1 MIRLTDLP
9 EFPELNI
16 FSPVRVNLVRTLELT
31 GTERVLEIGADSAA
45 ITSYFAEK
53 CAHVTAVCLN
63 EQEAEIQKQVC
74 AEHAN
79 VGLLNWAEP
88 HATGQHGTKT
98 YAKTPANAHSRNVSE
113 KDQMLW
119 ANAPYDL
126 ITVIGTPEQSAD
138 LCRCF
143 LENAAESAEPDK
155 PFFVESLKDHLLAA
169 EGKIL
174 LAGSAAS
181 LQSVDL
187 SAFADVQIFSLQP
200 DYRFPMEMKAIP
212 SLQADSES
220 ETGTEPDSILIV
232 LSGKQPEPDVPRNI
246 YTKFSNERRPASAV
260 YTQILERRESA
271 PVLSRADHQAG
282 LETAEDVQYQAETAK
297 EQRLTDTGSGRKRTE
312 TDKSRERKET
322 LTDRN
327 RIVRKYPASQEAAA
341 HIRRISEVSERLREQ
356 YRGTGIGI
364 NRCFVKARGE
374 KVDYIEFEY
383 LPGENCGQKIDEILQ
398 TKGADAA
405 IHAVC
410 EYIRKIIPE
419 EKCVPFHFTPAFAEL
434 FSNRAHEA
442 SWRKTLP
449 LSNIDC
455 ILENVIQAGENF
467 QDPEPDST
475 RPDQRDTEHEIQ
487 YQMIDCEWTTDT
499 PVPVEF
505 LIWRIVHYYLDGNP
519 AADILLQAGIYEK
532 CGLSGNLDVYLDMEN
547 QFQKWI
553 EGDVV
558 PLHKYISE
566 AEADL
571 TDKSQIPAG
580 VLPAQPEQLTTLQ
593 KIKKHGTY
601 LLGHGYRGYQ
611 YMLQTRPNRPFDENY
626 DSWIRERLA
635 KRDPGKNPETGQ
647 NREPSQNLGLH
658 RNTGPDVIIR
668 EPGKSG
674 RQLRFGIILL
684 RSRFDSRLYAASQAS
699 VQQQTYRNYIVY
711 SGTVLR
717 KLTAQAARECDYLLF
732 LPAGYRLTPDA
743 LQYFAAAIMQS
754 APYLLYADEDCITG
768 DRQTA
773 FDPVFKP
780 DFSIDYLRSY
790 NYIGPCFCIRSRAA
804 KDFPLNKLQTG
815 DGFFYDLTLHAAE
828 LQGTDAGNG
837 ICHIPEILF
846 RKISVRGKTSAE
858 LRQEALIRK
867 LELEALKQHNQR
879 CGISAEVTEDP
890 AFPVFRTNYQLQE
903 EPLVSIIVPNK
914 DHVEELRACI
924 DSFENLST
932 YRNFE
937 WIIVEN
943 NSTDPETFACY
954 RELEQRNKQQNQSSG
969 DGHSGLYHPNVT
981 IVTYEGAF
989 NYSKI
994 NNFGVRCA
1002 KGEFLL
1008 LLNNDT
1014 ELIRPDALRQL
1025 VGTLQ
1030 QEDAGIA
1037 GARLLYPDRRLQHGG
1052 IGLGIGGIAGHLF
1065 TDLEETD
1072 PGYGYRA
1079 VSTVDYSAVTAAC
1092 LLVKKSLYEAVGGM
1106 EESLAVAFNDVDF
1119 CLKVRTRGKRVI
1131 YCGDVELYHKESRS
1145 RGLEDT
1151 QEKVD
1156 RFYSEIIW
1164 FIEKWRDEICAG
1176 DPFYNRNL
1184 SLESNPFYRLGS
1196 SRRHNTSEETD

>member
-1 MIRLTDLP
+1 MIRLADLP
-9 EFPELNI
+9 EYPELNT

-45 ITSYFAEK
+45 ITSYLAEK
-53 CAHVTAVCLN
+53 CAQVTAVCLN
-63 EQEAEIQKQVC
+63 EQEAKIQKQVC

-79 VGLLNWAEP
+79 VVLLNWAE
-88 HATGQHGTKT
+88 
-98 YAKTPANAHSRNVSE
+98 RDVSE

-126 ITVIGTPEQSAD
+126 ITVIGTPEQAAD

-143 LENAAESAEPDK
+143 LENAAESTESTEPTEPTEPGK
-155 PFFVESLKDHLLAA
+155 PLFVESLKDHLLAA

-174 LAGSAAS
+174 LAGSAVS
-181 LQSVDL
+181 LRSVDS
-187 SAFADVQIFSLQP
+187 SAFADAQIFSLQP

-212 SLQADSES
+212 SLQEVLQS
-220 ETGTEPDSILIV
+220 ETDAEPASILIC
-232 LSGKQPEPDVPRNI
+232 LSGRRQEPGWPRNL
-246 YTKFSNERRPASAV
+246 YTKFSNERRPGCAV
-260 YTQILERRESA
+260 FTQILEHRESV
-271 PVLSRADHQAG
+271 PFLSRADRQAG
-282 LETAEDVQYQAETAK
+282 LETAEDMC
-297 EQRLTDTGSGRKRTE
+297 SRTE
-312 TDKSRERKET
+312 SGKGRN
-322 LTDRN
+322 LTENGRIQNRTEPGKNENLTEMHAAGN

-341 HIRRISEVSERLREQ
+341 HIRRIGEVSEKLREQ
-356 YRGTGIGI
+356 YCGTGIGI
-364 NRCFVKARGE
+364 NRCFVKKQGE
-374 KVDYIEFEY
+374 QVNYIEFEY
-383 LPGENCGQKIDEILQ
+383 LSGENCGQEVDHILQ
-398 TKGADAA
+398 TEGADAA
-405 IHAVC
+405 IYAVC

-419 EKCVPFHFTPAFAEL
+419 EKCVPFHFTPGFAEL
-434 FSNRAHEA
+434 FGNRAHEPF
-442 SWRKTLP
+442 WGRTLP
-449 LSNIDC
+449 VTNIDC
-455 ILENVIQAGENF
+455 ILENIIRTENG
-467 QDPEPDST
+467 
-475 RPDQRDTEHEIQ
+475 
-487 YQMIDCEWTTDT
+487 YQMIDCEWTTDI

-519 AADILLQAGIYEK
+519 AADTLLQAGIYEK

-553 EGDVV
+553 EGDVI
-558 PLHKYISE
+558 PLHKYLS
-566 AEADL
+566 AGTTASSSAG
-571 TDKSQIPAG
+571 TTANSPAG
-580 VLPAQPEQLTTLQ
+580 AFSAQPEQLTTLQ
-593 KIKKHGTY
+593 KIRKHGTY
-601 LLGHGYRGYQ
+601 LLGHGYGGYQ

-626 DSWIRERLA
+626 DNWIRERLA
-635 KRDPGKNPETGQ
+635 KRDPGNNPV
-647 NREPSQNLGLH
+647 P
-658 RNTGPDVIIR
+658 
-668 EPGKSG
+668 G
-674 RQLRFGIILL
+674 RQSRFGIILL

-711 SGTVLR
+711 PGTVLR
-717 KLTAQAARECDYLLF
+717 KMIAQAARECDYLMF
-732 LPAGYRLTPDA
+732 LPTGYCLTPDA

-754 APYLLYADEDCITG
+754 APYLLYADEDRITQDG
-768 DRQTA
+768 QTA
-773 FDPVFKP
+773 FAPAFKP

-804 KDFPLNKLQTG
+804 KDFSLNKLQTG
-815 DGFFYDLTLHAAE
+815 DGFFYDLVLHAAE
-828 LQGTDAGNG
+828 LQETDAENR
-837 ICHIPEILF
+837 ICHIPEVLF
-846 RKISVRGKTSAE
+846 RKISVQGKTSAE
-858 LRQEALIRK
+858 LRHEAVTRK
-867 LELEALKQHNQR
+867 LELEALKQHNLR
-879 CGISAEVTEDP
+879 CGIPAAVTEDP
-890 AFPVFRTNYQLQE
+890 AFPVFRTNYQMQE

-914 DHVEELRACI
+914 DHAEELRACI
-924 DSFENLST
+924 ESFENLST

-943 NSTDPETFACY
+943 NSTEAETFACY
-954 RELEQRNKQQNQSSG
+954 RELEQRNQNSG
-969 DGHSGLYHPNVT
+969 DGHNGLCHPAVT
-981 IVTYEGAF
+981 VVTYEGPF

-1014 ELIRPDALRQL
+1014 ELISPDALRQL

-1164 FIEKWRDEICAG
+1164 FIEKWRDDICAG

-1184 SLESNPFYRLGS
+1184 SIESNPFYRLG
-1196 SRRHNTSEETD
+1196 

>member
-1 MIRLTDLP
+1 MLRLTDLP
-9 EFPELNI
+9 VYPELNT

-53 CAHVTAVCLN
+53 CAHVTAVCFT
-63 EQEAEIQKQVC
+63 EKEMEVQKKVC
-74 AEHAN
+74 AKHAN
-79 VGLLNWAEP
+79 VSLLHETDLCTAS
-88 HATGQHGTKT
+88 T
-98 YAKTPANAHSRNVSE
+98 
-113 KDQMLW
+113 
-119 ANAPYDL
+119 YDL
-126 ITVIGTPEQSAD
+126 ITLIGTAEQAAD
-138 LCRCF
+138 RCRRIF
-143 LENAAESAEPDK
+143 GETEESSGEDTA
-155 PFFVESLKDHLLAA
+155 FFIKILTDHLLSAD
-169 EGKIL
+169 GQIL
-174 LAGSAAS
+174 LADSADV
-181 LQSVDL
+181 LQSVDT
-187 SAFADVQIFSLQP
+187 SSFAGVQRYRIRP
-200 DYRFPMEMKAIP
+200 EYRFPMEMRAVTSFSDLTESDSDP
-212 SLQADSES
+212 ESES
-220 ETGTEPDSILIV
+220 VLIY
-232 LSGKQPEPDVPRNI
+232 LSHRQPEPGTPVSL
-246 YTKFSNERRPASAV
+246 YTKFSNERRSECAV
-260 YTQILERRESA
+260 YTQILTNADTKQTETCSA
-271 PVLSRADHQAG
+271 AGIEPVLSESEETPGRPGNGAG
-282 LETAEDVQYQAETAK
+282 E
-297 EQRLTDTGSGRKRTE
+297 
-312 TDKSRERKET
+312 
-322 LTDRN
+322 N
-327 RIVRKYPASQEAAA
+327 RVVRKYPASQEAAA
-341 HIRRISEVSERLREQ
+341 HIRRIGEVSERLREQ

-364 NRCFVKARGE
+364 NRCFVKEQGE
-374 KVDYIEFEY
+374 KINYIEFEY
-383 LPGENCGQKIDEILQ
+383 LPGQNCGQIIDKIFRTE
-398 TKGADAA
+398 GADAA

-410 EYIRKIIPE
+410 NFIRNIIPG

-434 FSNRAHEA
+434 FGNRAHEA

-455 ILENVIQAGENF
+455 ILENIIQTGENC
-467 QDPEPDST
+467 QALEPDIQRT
-475 RPDQRDTEHEIQ
+475 GQRDTENEIR
-487 YQMIDCEWTTDT
+487 YQMIDCEWTTDI

-505 LIWRIVHYYLDGNP
+505 LIWRIIHYYLDGNP
-519 AADILLQAGIYEK
+519 AADAFLQAGIYEK

-553 EGDVV
+553 EGDVI
-558 PLHKYISE
+558 PLHKYLSE
-566 AEADL
+566 ADAQEKRSAD
-571 TDKSQIPAG
+571 AG
-580 VLPAQPEQLTTLQ
+580 GTETTPLQPEKLTTLQ
-593 KIKKHGTY
+593 KIKKHGMY

-635 KRDPGKNPETGQ
+635 GRHPEENPESKATTNESG
-647 NREPSQNLGLH
+647 R
-658 RNTGPDVIIR
+658 
-668 EPGKSG
+668 SG
-674 RQLRFGIILL
+674 RQPRFGIILL
-684 RSRFDSRLYAASQAS
+684 RGRFDSHHYTASQAS
-699 VQQQTYRNYIVY
+699 VKRQTYNYYKIY
-711 SGTVLR
+711 TGTVLR
-717 KLTAQAARECDYLLF
+717 KLIAQAVRACDYLVF
-732 LPAGYRLTPDA
+732 LPAGYCLTPDA
-743 LQYFAAAIMQS
+743 LQYFAAAIIRQS
-754 APYLLYADEDCITG
+754 VPYLLYADEDRVTTDG
-768 DRQTA
+768 MTA

-815 DGFFYDLTLHAAE
+815 DGFFYDLVLHAAE
-828 LQGTDAGNG
+828 LQGTDEGNG

-858 LRQEALIRK
+858 LRQEAMTRK

-879 CGISAEVTEDP
+879 CGISAAVTEDP

-914 DHVEELRACI
+914 DHAEDLRACI
-924 DSFENLST
+924 ESFENLST

-943 NSTDPETFACY
+943 NSTKAETFAYY
-954 RELEQRNKQQNQSSG
+954 RELEQRNRNSREVQN
-969 DGHSGLYHPNVT
+969 VAV
-981 IVTYEGAF
+981 VTYEDPF

-994 NNFGVRCA
+994 NNFGVRFA

-1014 ELIRPDALRQL
+1014 ELISPDALRQL
-1025 VGTLQ
+1025 VGAVQ
-1030 QEDAGIA
+1030 QEDVGIA

-1065 TDLEETD
+1065 SDLEETD

-1092 LLVKKSLYEAVGGM
+1092 LLVKKSVYEAAGGM

-1119 CLKVRTRGKRVI
+1119 CLKVRKMGNRVV

-1184 SLESNPFYRLGS
+1184 STESDPFYRP
-1196 SRRHNTSEETD
+1196 R